1 MSLSETRDADVL
13 DSLLPQ
19 YEAEGFEVF
28 LHPSPSILPPFMQGY
43 RPDAIAIRPDK
54 KIAIE
59 VVRSAS
65 GAAPK
70 IKELQSL
77 LADHRDW
84 ELRVVYVSSPS
95 PEKTLEVASRPA
107 VRKAI
112 QRVLDLKTAGHF
124 VPALIMAWA
133 TLEGIGRALLPD
145 RFSRP
150 QTPARLIEV
159 LASEGY
165 LTPEEA
171 DTLRAAI
178 SVRNAAVHGV
188 LDPALDEKQLELFIN
203 ILQTLTEFLPATGK
217 PARR

>member
-1 MSLSETRDADVL
+1 MSLSDIREADVL

-28 LHPSPSILPPFMQGY
+28 VHPSPSILPPFMQGY

-59 VVRSAS
+59 VIQSAS
-65 GAAPK
+65 KASPK
-70 IKELQSL
+70 LQELQSL
-77 LADHRDW
+77 LADHHDW
-84 ELRVVYVSSPS
+84 ELRVVYVSSLS
-95 PEKTLEVASRPA
+95 PEQGLEIASRPA

-112 QRVLDLKTAGHF
+112 ERVRELKTAGHV
-124 VPALIMAWA
+124 VPALVMAWA
-133 TLEGIGRALLPD
+133 ALEGVGRALLPD
-145 RFSRP
+145 RFRRP
-150 QTPARLIEV
+150 QTPARLVEV

-171 DTLRAAI
+171 DMVRAAI

-188 LDPALDEKQLELFIN
+188 LDPAVDEQQLDPFIN
-203 ILQTLTEFLPATGK
+203 ILQTLTEFLPDGGER
-217 PARR
+217 ARR